1 MAVPLKIAIPA
12 LLAALSAAAGC
23 ASGKPPVLSDSGH
36 RSPCPDDLTPACYEY
51 MGKAT
56 RCFCS
61 SREGLREIL
70 EPTKE

>member
-1 MAVPLKIAIPA
+1 MRLNREVLKAYERKFKQAIARV
-12 LLAALSAAAGC
+12 L
-23 ASGKPPVLSDSGH
+23 SGKPPVLSDSGH